1 MFKWIEILGKA
12 VVSFLD
18 LLGWIASLATH
29 VLVHWP
35 LAKWDTRAI
44 AEQLERV
51 GVQSVFMVSVISAF
65 TGMVMA
71 VQTLDQFLRF
81 GASRYIGGVI
91 ALSMVR
97 EMSPVL
103 TGIVVAGRVGS
114 SMAAE
119 IGTMKVTE
127 QLDALRAFGL
137 DEYVFV
143 GLPRILASL
152 IMVPILTIYSM
163 VVGTFGGYLYVAV
176 RGVHSLMF
184 RDSIRILVS
193 TYDINGG
200 LIKSLVFGFVIAIV
214 ACACGFR
221 AQGGAKGVGETTTL
235 AVVWSN
241 MFILILNYMLST
253 VLFGGR
259 V

>member
-1 MFKWIEILGKA
+1 MLKWFELIGKA
-12 VVSFLD
+12 IMSFLD
-18 LLGWIASLATH
+18 LLGWIASLAIH
-29 VLVHWP
+29 LLLHWP
-35 LAKWDTRAI
+35 RAKWDVRSI
-44 AEQLERV
+44 VDQLEQV

-71 VQTLDQFLRF
+71 VQTLDQFLKF

-152 IMVPILTIYSM
+152 VMVPILTIYSM
-163 VVGTFGGYLYVAV
+163 VVGTLGGYFYVVV
-176 RGVHSLMF
+176 RGVHSLIF
-184 RDSIRILVS
+184 KDSIRLLVD

-200 LIKSLVFGFVIAIV
+200 LIKSVVFGCVVSIV

-221 AQGGAKGVGETTTL
+221 AEGGAKGVGETTTL

-241 MFILILNYMLST
+241 MLILVLNYILST
-253 VLFGGR
+253 ILFGGK

>member
-1 MFKWIEILGKA
+1 MYKWIEILGKA

-127 QLDALRAFGL
+127 QLATG
-137 DEYVFV
+137 
-143 GLPRILASL
+143 
-152 IMVPILTIYSM
+152 
-163 VVGTFGGYLYVAV
+163 
-176 RGVHSLMF
+176 
-184 RDSIRILVS
+184 
-193 TYDINGG
+193 
-200 LIKSLVFGFVIAIV
+200 
-214 ACACGFR
+214 
-221 AQGGAKGVGETTTL
+221 
-235 AVVWSN
+235 SN
-241 MFILILNYMLST
+241 FFFCISSRKT
-253 VLFGGR
+253 S
-259 V
+259 